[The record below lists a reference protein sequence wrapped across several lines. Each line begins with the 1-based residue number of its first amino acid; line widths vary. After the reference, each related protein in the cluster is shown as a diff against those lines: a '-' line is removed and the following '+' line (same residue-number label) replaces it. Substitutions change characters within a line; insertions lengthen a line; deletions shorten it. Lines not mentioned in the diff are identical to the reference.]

1 MGLCFRRPHECV
13 LPLLFDAIS
22 RSTVLGSRYPQEQL
36 DMFVRVEHAVL
47 GGVCSMPTSV
57 SSPTHAA
64 LSFAQYIYG
73 VYLGLNST
81 SRYCTFRRLLS
92 DTFPRSSAIP
102 CTHGTLAGTLV
113 SPFCRVHSI
122 VVRL

>member
-1 MGLCFRRPHECV
+1 
-13 LPLLFDAIS
+13 
-22 RSTVLGSRYPQEQL
+22 
-36 DMFVRVEHAVL
+36 MFVRVEHAVL

-81 SRYCTFRRLLS
+81 SRHCTFDDFYLTHFPAALPFLVRTELLLVPL
-92 DTFPRSSAIP
+92 FPLFVGYI
-102 CTHGTLAGTLV
+102 V
-113 SPFCRVHSI
+113 SLLGFNVAKHALPLYFGS
-122 VVRL
+122 